1 MASLRNASAHA
12 SRRLPTLHLKT
23 CSLVTLFTSW
33 VRRPTKPSGLVR
45 RARALLLLE
54 GGQRIA
60 PTAKQV
66 GLSERHLRKWAKRF
80 SDQGAA
86 GLRERTRSGRP
97 PVFSPQVALHVVKL
111 ACERPDQFGRSL
123 SEVGIALS
131 WLVSCRTMA
140 LSPPFPSRP
149 SARFCSP
156 ISSGHGALTCGSRL
170 RCLAISISLSR
181 FSFWWISTPARSQT
195 GKESCVLMKKPM
207 CSRATALLRHF
218 LRAPLLPTRVE
229 HEYKRGGALHLF
241 AAFDTRTGKV
251 TAQTFV
257 RKRQVEF
264 IALLTQL
271 DKELPTSVR
280 QIHLVLDNSSIHH
293 GKQAQQWLALH
304 SRFVCHFL
312 PTHCSWMNQIEQW
325 FSILQRK
332 RLHISD
338 FSDLPHLAERL
349 MAFITEWNTHAH
361 PFNWST
367 KSATRVMSKYEVFT
381 PLSNTA

>member
-1 MASLRNASAHA
+1 MPGPLSTIQITMSDQTRVL
-12 SRRLPTLHLKT
+12 LQ
-23 CSLVTLFTSW
+23 SW

-80 SDQGAA
+80 SDQGVA
-86 GLRERTRSGRP
+86 GLRERMRSGRP
-97 PVFSPQVALHVVKL
+97 PVFSPQVALYVVKL

-123 SEVGIALS
+123 SQWNCSELARQLQDDGIVA
-131 WLVSCRTMA
+131 
-140 LSPPFPSRP
+140 
-149 SARFCSP
+149 
-156 ISSGHGALTCGSRL
+156 
-170 RCLAISISLSR
+170 SISFETVRQILQSHKLR
-181 FSFWWISTPARSQT
+181 PWRSHLWISPSVPRDQHFAQQVQLLVDLYTRPLADWER
-195 GKESCVLMKKPM
+195 VLCLDEKTNVQP
-207 CSRATALLRHF
+207 RHR
-218 LRAPLLPTRVE
+218 LAPTLPSIPKLPTRVE

-264 IALLTQL
+264 IALLILL
-271 DKELPTSVR
+271 DKELPISVR
-280 QIHLVLDNSSIHH
+280 QVHLVLDNSSIHH

-338 FSDLPHLAERL
+338 FSDLHHLAERL
-349 MAFITEWNTHAH
+349 MAFVTQWNTHAH

-381 PLSNTA
+381 PLPNTA